1 MNYDMKQSG
10 GRIRQLRIHKGYT
23 QEALA
28 RDLNIDRNLLSHVE
42 AGRRG
47 CTVDLLIQLA
57 AFFDVSMDW
66 IVLGKEH
73 GTSGRVQLKSD
84 VAQMIAR
91 LEAFEKML

>member
-10 GRIRQLRIHKGYT
+10 GRIRQLRIQKGYT

-28 RDLNIDRNLLSHVE
+28 RDLNIDRSLLSHVE

-57 AFFDVSMDW
+57 AFFEVSMDW

-73 GTSGRVQLKSD
+73 DTSSRVQLKSD

-91 LEAFEKML
+91 LEAFQKML

>member
-1 MNYDMKQSG
+1 MNYNMKQSG
-10 GRIRQLRIHKGYT
+10 ERIRQLRIQKGYT

-28 RDLNIDRNLLSHVE
+28 RDLNIDRSLLSHVE

-73 GTSGRVQLKSD
+73 GISGRVQLKID
-84 VAQMIAR
+84 VAQMITR

>member
-1 MNYDMKQSG
+1 MNYNMEECGS
-10 GRIRQLRIHKGYT
+10 RIRQLRIQNGLT
-23 QEALA
+23 QEEIAE
-28 RDLNIDRNLLSHVE
+28 RI
-42 AGRRG
+42 G